1 MRKFK
6 SKSRFSSKKSI
17 NFIGIYIGL
26 IIIEVIFSLNKI
38 GFLISPKI
46 INVIKNNISYYD
58 NLIIEEYL
66 DTKELRSNLV
76 MDLITLDKNSK
87 EEIININI
95 DTAKSYEILN
105 KISNSLKDNKNSY
118 KDIYSKNK
126 KDNIVLRYPIGLASN
141 NILINNLGYRIPLK
155 LELNSNVLTGIKTKV
170 TNYGLNNALIEV
182 YLKVSFTSNVVYF
195 SLDDA
200 IKSEYEVLL
209 ASKMIMGRVPE
220 MFNGYLE
227 KVLDNN

>member
-95 DTAKSYEILN
+95 DTAKSYKILN
-105 KISNSLKDNKNSY
+105 KISNSLKDNKSSY

>member
-6 SKSRFSSKKSI
+6 SKSRYSSKKSL
-17 NFIGIYIGL
+17 NFIGVYLGL

-38 GFLISPKI
+38 GILISPKI
-46 INVIKNNISYYD
+46 INIVKNNISYYD
-58 NLIIEEYL
+58 NVLVEEYL

-87 EEIININI
+87 EEIVNINI

-105 KISNSLKDNKNSY
+105 KISKSLKDNKSSY

-126 KDNIVLRYPIGLASN
+126 KDNIILRYPIGLASN

-227 KVLDNN
+227 KGLDNN

>member
-6 SKSRFSSKKSI
+6 SKSRYSSKKSL
-17 NFIGIYIGL
+17 NFIGIYLGL

-38 GFLISPKI
+38 GLLISPKI
-46 INVIKNNISYYD
+46 INIVKNNISYYD
-58 NLIIEEYL
+58 NVLVEEYL

-87 EEIININI
+87 EEIVNINI

-105 KISNSLKDNKNSY
+105 KISNSLKDNKSSY

-126 KDNIVLRYPIGLASN
+126 KDNIILRYPIGLASN

-227 KVLDNN
+227 KGLDNN

>member
-6 SKSRFSSKKSI
+6 SKSRYSSKKSL
-17 NFIGIYIGL
+17 NFIGIYLGL

-38 GFLISPKI
+38 GLLISPKI
-46 INVIKNNISYYD
+46 INIVKNNISYYD
-58 NLIIEEYL
+58 NVLVEEYL

-87 EEIININI
+87 EEIVNINI

-105 KISNSLKDNKNSY
+105 KISNSLKDNKSSY

-227 KVLDNN
+227 KGIDNN